1 MKTRIIIIAILV
13 IVAIAFIADG
23 IYILDETEQSII
35 TQFGDPVGE
44 PVIKAGMKVKIPFIQ
59 KVFVFDKRLLEWD
72 GAPQEIPTRDN
83 KFIHIDTFAR
93 WRISNALTFYKSL
106 KNEMTAHSRLDDLL
120 DGAVRDEIA
129 KYRLPE
135 IIRSSDRRMSILEV
149 EAIGIDTSR
158 IDDLSVKGARKEI
171 AESIVK
177 HVQDKLKELDLGI
190 EVIDMKFKRID
201 YNPEVQGKVF
211 DRMVSGQKRIA
222 EKYRAIGQGKKQ
234 DILGKQDQR
243 KKEIL
248 SQAYLEAQTIRGKA
262 DAKAIKIYADAYNKS
277 YESRDF
283 YNFMRTLNAYKSAMD
298 TTTVLLLTTDNDFL
312 KYLKSPK

>member
-1 MKTRIIIIAILV
+1 MKTRIIVIAILV

-44 PVIKAGMKVKIPFIQ
+44 PVIKAGMHIKIPFIQ

-83 KFIHIDTFAR
+83 KFIHIDTFAH

-106 KNEMTAHSRLDDLL
+106 RNEMTAHSRLDDLL

-129 KYRLPE
+129 NHRLPE
-135 IIRSSDRRMSILEV
+135 IIRSSDRQMSVLEV
-149 EAIGIDTSR
+149 EAVGVDTSR
-158 IDDLSVKGARKEI
+158 IDDLSVKGARKKI

-248 SQAYLEAQTIRGKA
+248 SQAYLEAQTIRGEA

-312 KYLKSPK
+312 KYLKSPE